1 MIEDDDSIKCTTG
14 KQKCGKYACRWRW
27 RWRQSSDDSQFL
39 IVLQNDESIESYDF
53 CINDREYNDDNIK
66 RMTDKKKKD
75 GENTLV
81 DEDEDEENLITILNF

>member
-1 MIEDDDSIKCTTG
+1 MMDRLK
-14 KQKCGKYACRWRW
+14 A
-27 RWRQSSDDSQFL
+27 
-39 IVLQNDESIESYDF
+39 DF